1 MSSNKYYYYL
11 KSELNSIKFTLIV
24 IILLFIYLFFFFFC
38 KKIFSIIHL
47 RAWLK
52 VFFLGDRQQPGVDS
66 GFTQQIVS
74 IRVRH
79 LVIQNIM
86 VDPWQCH
93 GMLRGKSLNSSCHL
107 QGCQLNP

>member
-11 KSELNSIKFTLIV
+11 KNELNSIKFILIV
-24 IILLFIYLFFFFFC
+24 IILLCFFFFLQ
-38 KKIFSIIHL
+38 KNIFHHTFESL
-47 RAWLK
+47 
-52 VFFLGDRQQPGVDS
+52 VESGFLGDRQQPGVNSD
-66 GFTQQIVS
+66 FTQQIVS

-79 LVIQNIM
+79 IVIQNIM

>member
-11 KSELNSIKFTLIV
+11 KNELNSIKFILIV
-24 IILLFIYLFFFFFC
+24 IILLCFFFFLQ
-38 KKIFSIIHL
+38 KNIFRHTFESL
-47 RAWLK
+47 
-52 VFFLGDRQQPGVDS
+52 VESGFLGDRQQPGVDS

-93 GMLRGKSLNSSCHL
+93 GMLRGKRLNSSCHL

>member
-1 MSSNKYYYYL
+1 MSSNKYYYNYL
-11 KSELNSIKFTLIV
+11 KNELNSIKFILIV

-38 KKIFSIIHL
+38 KKNIFHHTFESL
-47 RAWLK
+47 
-52 VFFLGDRQQPGVDS
+52 VESGFLGDRQQPGVGS

-86 VDPWQCH
+86 VDPW
-93 GMLRGKSLNSSCHL
+93 
-107 QGCQLNP
+107 

>member
-1 MSSNKYYYYL
+1 MSSNKDYYYL
-11 KSELNSIKFTLIV
+11 KNELNSIKFILIV

-38 KKIFSIIHL
+38 KKNIFHHTFESL
-47 RAWLK
+47 
-52 VFFLGDRQQPGVDS
+52 VESGFLGDRQQPGVGS

-86 VDPWQCH
+86 VDPW
-93 GMLRGKSLNSSCHL
+93 
-107 QGCQLNP
+107 

>member
-1 MSSNKYYYYL
+1 M
-11 KSELNSIKFTLIV
+11 NSIKFILIV
-24 IILLFIYLFFFFFC
+24 IILLCFFFFLQ
-38 KKIFSIIHL
+38 KNIFRHTFESL
-47 RAWLK
+47 
-52 VFFLGDRQQPGVDS
+52 VESGFLGDRQQPGVDS
-66 GFTQQIVS
+66 GFTQQIVP

>member
-1 MSSNKYYYYL
+1 MSSNKYYYYI
-11 KSELNSIKFTLIV
+11 KNELNSIKFILI
-24 IILLFIYLFFFFFC
+24 IILLCFFFFLQ
-38 KKIFSIIHL
+38 KNIFHHTFESL
-47 RAWLK
+47 
-52 VFFLGDRQQPGVDS
+52 VESGFLGDRRQSGVGS